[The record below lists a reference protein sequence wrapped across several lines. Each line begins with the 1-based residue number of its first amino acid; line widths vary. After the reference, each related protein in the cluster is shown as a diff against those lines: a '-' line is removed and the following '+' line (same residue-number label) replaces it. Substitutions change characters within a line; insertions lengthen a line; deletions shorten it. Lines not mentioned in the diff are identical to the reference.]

1 MDLNDFADEKL
12 RQVAERCLHVHIE
25 SNSFP
30 LDKSLFKNKP
40 TALEVANKMRKKS
53 IAIFNKENYLEPVF
67 YLWHTHEGKE
77 TVMGMSLANFM
88 DMGPLMSTAIVAN
101 ILSQTD
107 SHGYAVAFSAWT
119 AQRPLKDIRVDPE
132 LDKFP
137 ARKESLVFICEYQDG
152 DKAYIVHD
160 FKKADDIV
168 VWAKQANIEDVP
180 DHAIPGRFWSLFHIA
195 PMLKEYHEADHADWK
210 EKVKEAEKVSAAIGA
225 ALEGTGGSNGE
236 DGAGGGSPG
245 EEEDKEKKDE
255 EEGGEE
261 KEGS

>member
-12 RQVAERCLHVHIE
+12 RLVAERCLHVHIE

-40 TALEVANKMRKKS
+40 TALEVTNKMRKKS
-53 IAIFNKENYLEPVF
+53 VAIFNKENYLEPVF

-88 DMGPLMSTAIVAN
+88 DMGPLMATAIVAN

-107 SHGYAVAFSAWT
+107 AHGYAVAFSAWT

-132 LDKFP
+132 IDKFP
-137 ARKESLVFICEYQDG
+137 AKRESLIFYCEYEDG
-152 DKAYIVHD
+152 DKSYLVHNYG
-160 FKKADDIV
+160 KSDDII
-168 VWAKQANIEDVP
+168 VWAKQANMEEIP

-195 PMLKEYHEADHADWK
+195 PMLREYHEADHADWK
-210 EKVKEAEKVSAAIGA
+210 EKVKEAEEAAAAI
-225 ALEGTGGSNGE
+225 LESGTHNGGDAEGSGSSGE
-236 DGAGGGSPG
+236 
-245 EEEDKEKKDE
+245 KEKGEK
-255 EEGGEE
+255 EGGEE
-261 KEGS
+261 EKEEGS